1 MQTVMTNHICLD
13 EEGRAWIDATNTKV
27 IEVVLDKLAYGWS
40 TEEIHEQH
48 PHLSLAQI
56 HAALSYYYDHQAEID
71 TEIEQQ
77 DKEIEA
83 LMEKATD
90 SPLKK
95 RLRSIPQNLDKR
107 TQPIIDQ
114 ELSVNLD
121 KIERMRPELSR
132 EQIKEMALDLG
143 AEELV
148 FRGGIGRKRA
158 EEQVKRR
165 A

>member
-1 MQTVMTNHICLD
+1 MQTVITNHIYLD
-13 EEGRAWIDATNTKV
+13 EEGHAWIDDTNTKV

-40 TEEIHEQH
+40 AEEIHEQH

-56 HAALSYYYDHQAEID
+56 HAAFSYYYDHQAEID
-71 TEIEQQ
+71 SEIERQ
-77 DKEIEA
+77 DKDIEA
-83 LMEKATD
+83 LMDKAKD

-121 KIERMRPELSR
+121 KIELMRPDLSR
-132 EQIKEMALDLG
+132 EQIREMALDLG
-143 AEELV
+143 AEGLV
-148 FRGGIGRKRA
+148 FRGGVAGKGQRNK
-158 EEQVKRR
+158 
-165 A
+165 